1 MATIGKRA
9 YAEMFGP
16 TVGDRLRLADTDLIV
31 EVEYDLTLRAG
42 GYGEEAKF
50 GGGKTIRDGM
60 AQSQRT
66 RDRAGTGPC
75 GGGAMDTVLTN
86 ALIIDHTGIIK
97 ADIGLKG
104 GRIAAIGKS
113 GNPDTQSGV
122 DIIIGPGTEIIS
134 CEGNIVTAGG
144 IDSHIHFICPQQ
156 IEEALASGITTMLGG
171 GTGPATGTFA
181 TTCTPGPWNI
191 ERMLQAAEAFPM
203 NLGFLGKGNAAL
215 PDALHE
221 QINAGVIGLKL
232 HEDWGTT
239 PAAISNC
246 LDVAE
251 ATDTQVAI
259 HSDTL
264 NESGFVEDT
273 IAATKGRTLCAFH
286 TEGAGG
292 GHAPDILRVVGE
304 ANFLPSSTNPTM
316 PYTHNTLDEHVDML
330 MVCHHLDASI
340 AEDLAFA
347 ESRIRKETIAAEDV
361 LHDMGAISM
370 MSSDSQAMGRV
381 GEVILRTW
389 QTAHKMKVQ
398 RGWLDNPQPSGSGVP
413 EDNSRNDN
421 FRVKRYIA
429 KYTINP
435 AIAHGISHE
444 VGSIE
449 VGKWADMVIWKPA
462 FFGVKPALILKGGFI
477 AMAAMGDPNASIP
490 TPQPVHYR
498 PMFGSYGGA
507 LARGSLTFV
516 SQASLAAGIGQRF
529 GLHKTLA
536 AVKGV
541 RGITKRDMVHNG
553 YLPRMEVDPQT
564 YAVRADGQLLTC
576 EPASSLPMTQRYFLF

>member
-16 TVGDRLRLADTDLIV
+16 TVGDRVRLADTDLIV

-66 RDRAGTGPC
+66 RDGAGTSPC

-122 DIIIGPGTEIIS
+122 DIVIGPGTEIIS

-361 LHDMGAISM
+361 LHDLGAISM

-398 RGWLDNPQPSGSGVP
+398 RGSLS

-449 VGKWADMVIWKPA
+449 VGKWADLVIFKPA

-516 SQASLAAGIGQRF
+516 SQAGMAAGIGERF
-529 GLHKTLA
+529 GLNKTLA